1 MEKKTIRLL
10 YPQWQGG
17 DIARLVPEVPDAG
30 DASRG
35 YALGARLLHFLAPQS
50 GAETYEVP
58 VAMDRS
64 ERITAGGVLDRDVI
78 AAQTKAALDLL
89 HVAGPDKIVTFGG
102 DCSASVVP
110 FAYLAHKYEGDVAV
124 VWIDAHP
131 DLTLPGDAYT
141 GFHAMALAA
150 CLGLGEPALTG
161 QLPARIDASRVLIA
175 GVRDWERD
183 EVKERAR
190 RLGVA
195 HLTPDELRADASRL
209 TAWLAATGASRVVV
223 HLDLDVLDP
232 SEIVAAVGQ
241 VPDGLRL
248 AEVVRMVRQV
258 ADACEL
264 VGLTVAEPMPRTAL
278 LLRSM
283 LSQLPLL

>member
-17 DIARLVPEVPDAG
+17 DVARWVPEVPDAG
-30 DASRG
+30 EASRG

-50 GAETYEVP
+50 GVETYEVP
-58 VAMDRS
+58 VAMGRG
-64 ERITAGGVLDRDVI
+64 ERKTAGGVLDRDVI
-78 AAQTKAALDLL
+78 AAQTRAALDLL
-89 HVAGPDKIVTFGG
+89 HVVGPDKIVTFGG

-110 FAYLAHKYEGDVAV
+110 FTYLAHRYEGDVAV

-141 GFHAMALAA
+141 GFHAMALSA
-150 CLGLGEPALTG
+150 CLGLGDPAIAG
-161 QLPARIDASRVLIA
+161 QLPARLDASRALLV
-175 GVRDWERD
+175 GVRDWERN
-183 EVKERAR
+183 EVKERAA

-195 HLTPDELRADASRL
+195 HLTPEEARADAARL
-209 TAWLAATGASRVVV
+209 TAWLAAGASRVVV

-241 VPDGLRL
+241 VPAGLRL
-248 AEVVRMVRQV
+248 AEVVRLVQQV

>member
-17 DIARLVPEVPDAG
+17 DVARWVPEVPDAG
-30 DASRG
+30 EASRG

-50 GAETYEVP
+50 GVETYEVP
-58 VAMDRS
+58 VAMGRG
-64 ERITAGGVLDRDVI
+64 ERKTAGGVLDRDVI
-78 AAQTKAALDLL
+78 AAQTRAALDLL
-89 HVAGPDKIVTFGG
+89 HVVGPDKIVTFGG

-110 FAYLAHKYEGDVAV
+110 FAYLAHRYEGKVAV

-141 GFHAMALAA
+141 GFHAMALSA
-150 CLGLGEPALTG
+150 CLGLGDPAIAGL
-161 QLPARIDASRVLIA
+161 LPARLDASRALLV
-175 GVRDWERD
+175 GVRDWERN
-183 EVKERAR
+183 EVKERAA

-195 HLTPDELRADASRL
+195 HLTPEEARADAARL

-241 VPDGLRL
+241 VPAGLRL
-248 AEVVRMVRQV
+248 AEVVRLVQQM